1 MSQNYKNTL
10 NLPRTDFPMKANLA
24 QREPELLKKWE
35 ETRLYQQIQKAR
47 EEAELFVLHDGP
59 PFANGDVHMGT
70 ALNKILK
77 DFVVKSQTML
87 GKRAPYVPGWDC
99 HGLPIEYKVVKE
111 SRDLA
116 PLEVRKRCEAFAR
129 KFIDI
134 QREQFKR
141 LGVFGDWE
149 HPYLTMNPAYEAEI
163 LRAFAVFVEKGLV
176 YESLKPVFW
185 STGAQ
190 TALAEAEVE
199 YQERDDTAVFVK
211 FPIISGALK
220 DKASIAIWTTTP
232 WTLPA
237 NLLIA
242 VHPKEIYVVQEF
254 TKPNVGGT
262 SASRTE
268 TLVLADKLVPQF
280 CAATG
285 FEPTGEP
292 MQSFPGDKLEGIGA
306 QHPFLPRTAMVLL
319 AEFVTMDTGTGAVHI
334 APGHGEDDYLLGSRN
349 SFPIL
354 SPVDDH
360 GRYTNEV
367 GIPELVG
374 KYVFDANAD
383 IIRILRERGMLLAEQ
398 NFHHSYPYCWRSKTP
413 IIFRAVEQFF
423 IRLDEIRGK
432 ALDAIHH
439 KIKWIPAWGE
449 NRIAGTVES
458 RPDWVISRQRSWG
471 VPLPVF
477 YVEERATLNADWIRR
492 LADLVAQRGSNVW
505 FELSDAELTREL
517 ELPKGTTKRNDTID
531 VWIDSGVSHRAVC
544 ATHPELRDP
553 ADMYLEATD
562 QHRGWFQSSLMTSIV
577 LNDRAPYKMC
587 LTHGF
592 VVDLDGKKISK
603 SGTYD
608 KPTDAGHFVK
618 KHGAD
623 LIRLWASSINFGD
636 DVPFSEEMF
645 TRLGDTYRRIRN
657 TLRILLGNLFDFP
670 DSKPVAALY
679 ERRNQDAK
687 DRRSQTAATKN
698 ADLSSRRGEDEGEGF
713 LGRATLIDRWI
724 LDRLDHVIAE
734 CRNAYATFEFHKV
747 YHTINHF
754 CAVDLSSL
762 YIDITKDRMYC
773 DAPDSSRRR
782 AAQFAMHKIFD
793 ALCRLLAPVLAF
805 TAEEAWAHRHPERN
819 GAKRNEVEG
828 SRDETVKLPPRD
840 PSTLLRSA
848 QDDGLFDSVHLQDF
862 PDCKAGATDDAVRQQ
877 IDQLLRLR
885 GVIGQA
891 LEKARQEKLI
901 GNSLEARVTLKCDRK
916 TIGSV
921 SKEELEEFFILSDLI
936 IEDVGEASA
945 IVEKTPYAKCARCW
959 RHRESVG
966 QSRAHP
972 DLCDRCES
980 VVASEKK
987 MEGRA

>member
-1 MSQNYKNTL
+1 MPQNYKDTL

-24 QREPELLKKWE
+24 QREPELLKRWE
-35 ETRLYQQIQKAR
+35 ETGVYRQIQKSR
-47 EEAELFVLHDGP
+47 ENAELFVLHDGP

-129 KFIDI
+129 KFIDL
-134 QREQFKR
+134 QRQQFKR
-141 LGVFGDWE
+141 LGVFGDWDN
-149 HPYLTMNPAYEAEI
+149 PYLTMNPTYEAEI

-176 YESLKPVFW
+176 YESKKPVFW

-199 YQERDDTAVFVK
+199 YQERDDTTVFVK
-211 FPIISGALK
+211 FPIISGRLK

-254 TKPNVGGT
+254 TRPVAAVDDRRNDVATKEDRRSQT
-262 SASRTE
+262 AATE

-285 FEPTGEP
+285 FQPTGKPVE
-292 MQSFPGDKLEGIGA
+292 SFPGDRLEGIGA
-306 QHPFLPRTAMVLL
+306 QHPFLPRTVMVLT
-319 AEFVTMDTGTGAVHI
+319 AEFVTMDSGTGAVHI
-334 APGHGEDDYLLGSRN
+334 APGHGEDDYVLGSKN

-383 IIRILRERGMLLAEQ
+383 IVRILRDKGMLLAEQ
-398 NFHHSYPYCWRSKTP
+398 NFHHTYPYCWRSKTP

-439 KIKWIPAWGE
+439 HVRWVPSWGE

-477 YVEERATLNADWIRR
+477 YIDERATLNADWIRK
-492 LADLVAQRGSNVW
+492 LADLVAKRGSNVW
-505 FELSDAELTREL
+505 FELSDADLAREL
-517 ELPKGTTKRNDTID
+517 GLPEGTTKRNDTID

-544 ATHPELRDP
+544 ATRPELRDP

-562 QHRGWFQSSLMTSIV
+562 QHRGWFQSSLMTSIA

-608 KPTDAGHFVK
+608 KPMDAGHFVK
-618 KHGAD
+618 KYGAD

-645 TRLGDTYRRIRN
+645 TRLSDTYRRIRN
-657 TLRILLGNLFDFP
+657 TLRILLGNLSDF
-670 DSKPVAALY
+670 VAT
-679 ERRNQDAK
+679 DAV
-687 DRRSQTAATKN
+687 RGPGSATPATATGA
-698 ADLSSRRGEDEGEGF
+698 E
-713 LGRATLIDRWI
+713 TLIDRWI

-734 CRNAYATFEFHKV
+734 CRNAYAAFEFHKV
-747 YHTINHF
+747 YHSINHF

-773 DAPDSSRRR
+773 DAPDSPRRR
-782 AAQFAMHKIFD
+782 ATQVAMHRIFD
-793 ALCRLLAPVLAF
+793 ALCRLLAPVLVF
-805 TAEEAWAHRHPERN
+805 TAEEAW
-819 GAKRNEVEG
+819 GY
-828 SRDETVKLPPRD
+828 
-840 PSTLLRSA
+840 RSA
-848 QDDGLFDSVHLQDF
+848 ATVAGVAEAGPGSPTPATNSVHLQLF
-862 PDCKAGATDDAVRQQ
+862 PETDDRMRDLAASQQ

-916 TIGSV
+916 LIGAI

-936 IEDVGEASA
+936 IEDATEPSA
-945 IVEKTPYAKCARCW
+945 TVEKTPFAKCARCW

-966 QSRAHP
+966 QSSAHP
-972 DLCDRCES
+972 DLCDRCEK
-980 VVASEKK
+980 VA
-987 MEGRA
+987 A

>member
-1 MSQNYKNTL
+1 MSQNYKDTL
-10 NLPRTDFPMKANLA
+10 NLPRTEFPMKANLPA
-24 QREPELLKKWE
+24 REPEMLRAWE
-35 ETRLYQQIQKAR
+35 ETRLYQQIQKSKDGR
-47 EEAELFVLHDGP
+47 ELFVLHDGP

-111 SRDLA
+111 SRALS
-116 PLEVRKRCEAFAR
+116 PLQVRKKSEAFAR

-134 QREQFKR
+134 QRQQFKR

-149 HPYLTMNPAYEAEI
+149 HPYLTMDPKYEAEI

-176 YESLKPVFW
+176 YQAKKPVFW

-199 YQERDDTAVFVK
+199 YQERDDTAVYVR
-211 FPIISGALK
+211 FPLPPNQLAKTGLPT
-220 DKASIAIWTTTP
+220 DKPVSVAIWTTTP

-237 NLLIA
+237 NLAIA
-242 VHPKEIYVVQEF
+242 VDRDADYE
-254 TKPNVGGT
+254 
-262 SASRTE
+262 
-268 TLVLADKLVPQF
+268 VLGNENERVIIARKLHEQF
-280 CAATG
+280 IQHTG
-285 FEPTGEP
+285 FVP
-292 MQSFPGDKLEGIGA
+292 LEERTSLLGKQLVGLQA
-306 QHPFLPRTAMVLL
+306 QHPFLNRHSIML
-319 AEFVTMDTGTGAVHI
+319 AANFVTMDTGTGAVHI
-334 APGHGEDDYLLGSRN
+334 APGHGEDDYWLGRAN
-349 SFPIL
+349 DLGIL

-360 GRYTNEV
+360 GRFTEEAGLPN
-367 GIPELVG
+367 LTG
-374 KYVFDANAD
+374 KYVFDANRD
-383 IIRILRERGMLLAEQ
+383 IVQLLKERGMLLAVQ

-413 IIFRAVEQFF
+413 IIFRNVEQFF
-423 IRLDEIRGK
+423 IRIDALRDK
-432 ALDAIHH
+432 ALEAIH
-439 KIKWIPAWGE
+439 KEVKWIPVWGE

-477 YVEERATLNADWIRR
+477 YIGGQATLNADWIRK
-492 LADLVAQRGSNVW
+492 LANLVAQRGSNVW
-505 FELSDAELTREL
+505 FELSDAELAREL
-517 ELPKGTTKRNDTID
+517 ELPEGTTKRNDTID

-562 QHRGWFQSSLMTSIV
+562 QHRGWFQSSLMTSIA

-657 TLRILLGNLFDFP
+657 TLRILSGNLFDY
-670 DSKPVAALY
+670 SVAAV
-679 ERRNQDAK
+679 A
-687 DRRSQTAATKN
+687 DRGSQPTAAATTKL
-698 ADLSSRRGEDEGEGF
+698 DG
-713 LGRATLIDRWI
+713 ATLIDRWI
-724 LDRLDHVIAE
+724 LDRLDHVTAE
-734 CRNAYATFEFHKV
+734 CRSAYAAFEFHKV
-747 YHTINHF
+747 YHSINHF

-773 DAPDSSRRR
+773 DSPDSPRRR
-782 AAQFAMHKIFD
+782 ATQTAMQEIFD
-793 ALCRLLAPVLAF
+793 ALCKLLAPILAF
-805 TAEEAWAHRHPERN
+805 TAEEAWAHAVSGVGE
-819 GAKRNEVEG
+819 AG
-828 SRDETVKLPPRD
+828 SG
-840 PSTLLRSA
+840 SA
-848 QDDGLFDSVHLQDF
+848 TAPTTSVHLQFF
-862 PDCKAGATDDAVRQQ
+862 PEIGEGVRDASVNQQ

-891 LEKARQEKLI
+891 LEKSRQEKLI

-916 TIGSV
+916 TLGSA

-936 IEDVGEASA
+936 IEDAPEASA
-945 IVEKTPYAKCARCW
+945 TVEKTPYRKCARCW

-966 QSRAHP
+966 QSSAHP

-980 VVASEKK
+980 VVASAKK
-987 MEGRA
+987 MEERAPASP